1 MKGAVQLM
9 TLDPCFL
16 RSMRRVKPFGML
28 ASHTVQ
34 ADPIGCFLDPPDD
47 PYFIMSEGVV
57 RWKQQ
62 KDSLVLVG
70 SVRTR
75 TFGVVLL
82 YFCTVTYPTS
92 YTIYYVVQHT
102 RIYTYI
108 HYLLVF
114 LYSYYLLGLQNNN
127 NLIKKK

>member
-34 ADPIGCFLDPPDD
+34 ADPDD

-62 KDSLVLVG
+62 KDS
-70 SVRTR
+70 
-75 TFGVVLL
+75 
-82 YFCTVTYPTS
+82 
-92 YTIYYVVQHT
+92 
-102 RIYTYI
+102 
-108 HYLLVF
+108 
-114 LYSYYLLGLQNNN
+114 
-127 NLIKKK
+127 

>member
-34 ADPIGCFLDPPDD
+34 ADPDD

-82 YFCTVTYPTS
+82 YFCTVTYPNFIHYILRSTT
-92 YTIYYVVQHT
+92 YP
-102 RIYTYI
+102 YI
-108 HYLLVF
+108 HVYTLLIGILVF
-114 LYSYYLLGLQNNN
+114 LLLTRPP
-127 NLIKKK
+127 K